1 MKFEGDIDA
10 PFSHLLRVAENEVR
24 ATMESLPPKIRDAVQ
39 SVPVML
45 EEFPSPAA
53 LADGIAPDQ
62 LGVFEGA
69 LAGESGVPQPAR
81 VVLWLGNL
89 WDMCEASESAYREEV
104 RITLLHE
111 FGHFLGWDEEDLMD
125 RGLE

>member
-1 MKFEGDIDA
+1 MNFEGDIEA
-10 PFSHLLRVAENEVR
+10 PFSHLLRVAENEVL
-24 ATMESLPPKIRDAVQ
+24 TTIDTLPAEIRDAVR
-39 SVPVML
+39 SVPVIL

-62 LGVFEGA
+62 LGVFEGGA
-69 LAGESGVPQPAR
+69 ARDSEVPQPAR
-81 VVLWLGNL
+81 IVLWLGNL
-89 WDMCEASESAYREEV
+89 WDMCESRESAYREEV

-111 FGHFLGWDEEDLMD
+111 LGHFLGWDEEDLLD

>member
-10 PFSHLLRVAENEVR
+10 PFSHLLRLAENEVR
-24 ATMESLPPKIRDAVQ
+24 STMESLPPKIRDAVQ

>member
-10 PFSHLLRVAENEVR
+10 PFSHLLRLAEAELR
-24 ATMESLPPKIRDAVQ
+24 TMQDSLPPEVREALQ
-39 SVPVML
+39 PVPVIF

-53 LADGIAPDQ
+53 LADGITPDQ
-62 LGVFEGA
+62 LGVFEGGSA
-69 LAGESGVPQPAR
+69 SDSGVPQPTR
-81 VVLWLGNL
+81 IVLWLGNL
-89 WDMCEASESAYREEV
+89 WEMCEASEADYREEV

-111 FGHFLGWDEEDLMD
+111 FGHFLGWDEADLFE

>member
-10 PFSHLLRVAENEVR
+10 PFSHLLRVAEKEVR
-24 ATMESLPPKIRDAVQ
+24 STMESLPPKIRDAVQ

>member
-10 PFSHLLRVAENEVR
+10 PFSHLLRLAENEVR

-45 EEFPSPAA
+45 EEFPSSAA

>member
-10 PFSHLLRVAENEVR
+10 PFSHLLGLAENEVR